1 MVFPIKMRWS
11 SLFKKIRPCV
21 SEHMDGSRSYGS
33 RKRKYRKSQLCVC
46 VSDMLYEP
54 DLMSYGESNA
64 CFAMKIG

>member
-1 MVFPIKMRWS
+1 
-11 SLFKKIRPCV
+11 
-21 SEHMDGSRSYGS
+21 MDGSRSYGS

-64 CFAMKIG
+64 CFAMKIGWIREL